1 MIGSSCLIWVSML
14 TTTAHATDQALSGG
28 IGPYYGGLGISYTHS
43 PVVGLGLQVGA
54 GLSGIAGGVRW
65 QPTWMSGGYAQT
77 GIARSGNGGYHPNMV
92 VGGKWNLGSSD
103 VFLDANGGVAV
114 SLGGAWWP
122 VWDVGVGVGF

>member
-1 MIGSSCLIWVSML
+1 MIGYSCLIWVSML

-28 IGPYYGGLGISYTHS
+28 IGPYHGGLGISYTHS

>member
-28 IGPYYGGLGISYTHS
+28 IGSYHGGLGISYTHS

-54 GLSGIAGGVRW
+54 GLNGIAGGVRW

>member
-1 MIGSSCLIWVSML
+1 MFTSILSIFLSILSAPAI
-14 TTTAHATDQALSGG
+14 ANEHDLSGG
-28 IGPYYGGLGISYTHS
+28 IGPYHGGLGISYTHS

-54 GLSGIAGGVRW
+54 GLNGIAGGVRW

-114 SLGGAWWP
+114 SLGGSWWP